1 MHREPL
7 HTANSLP
14 TKRNCNCKAL
24 HKLEMCKSNKRV
36 KMVPALKAF
45 WVNSKD
51 YLRETFKESK
61 SSLPP
66 FLSFFVVYNL
76 PNANCLSYDTR
87 HKHSYVHK
95 KKLVYNR
102 KTPHITSPLPSPPA
116 FLLSRMNSPTK
127 CRTTSFRDSLF
138 LPPNNFSISL
148 LSLTQHWWH
157 CYLD

>member
-1 MHREPL
+1 MQ
-7 HTANSLP
+7 
-14 TKRNCNCKAL
+14 
-24 HKLEMCKSNKRV
+24 SNKRV

-45 WVNSKD
+45 WVNSED

-95 KKLVYNR
+95 KKIVYSR

-116 FLLSRMNSPTK
+116 FLLSWMNSPTK
-127 CRTTSFRDSLF
+127 CRTTSLRDSLF
-138 LPPNNFSISL
+138 LPQIISQSHCF
-148 LSLTQHWWH
+148 LSHNTDGIATWTNAARVER
-157 CYLD
+157 